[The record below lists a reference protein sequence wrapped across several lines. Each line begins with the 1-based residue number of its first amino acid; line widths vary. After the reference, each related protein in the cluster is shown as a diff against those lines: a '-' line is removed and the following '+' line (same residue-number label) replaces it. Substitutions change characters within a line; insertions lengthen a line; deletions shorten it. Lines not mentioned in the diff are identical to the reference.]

1 MGALSKEQ
9 RRDREQAVVQ
19 RWLQGDSQAEIARAH
34 GLTHG
39 GVQRI
44 LTRREEEWRRSRAEA
59 LRSAAASRPGKSRS
73 GRPSV
78 WPDCPPELRAQ
89 YHKIRSV
96 IGSAAAKAQLL
107 ALHACEGGQ

>member
-1 MGALSKEQ
+1 MGAVPASE
-9 RRDREQAVVQ
+9 RREREHAVVQ
-19 RWLQGDSQAEIARAH
+19 RWLQGESQAEIARAH
-34 GLTHG
+34 GLTPG

-59 LRSAAASRPGKSRS
+59 LRQAAAPRPGKSRS

-78 WPDCPPELRAQ
+78 WPDCPPELQAQ
-89 YHKIRSV
+89 YRKIRAV

-107 ALHACEGGQ
+107 ALQSDQKGA